1 MSKLYLYNY
10 NNYFNKIVKKE
21 TSLANYGTPIYSI
34 ANVNF
39 NYNDGVNTSHVIN
52 YNGQDGDY
60 VIITDDSNNISSR
73 WFVMENV
80 RNRGGQHNLTLRR
93 DLIVDFYNSVINAPM
108 IINRA
113 MLTTNNPLIYN
124 PEGFSFNQ
132 IKKEEILLKDR
143 LGIPWIIL
151 YMAKNAESAEITIPS
166 NSYTPDITL
175 NTSIENSIYAAG
187 TKYTKATATTY
198 IIDYMNS
205 YRGGYGGLTYEG
217 CRVKFDVNL
226 AYKNNISLYEVN
238 GDLAFSNTDS
248 NYFIQQVGAT
258 LVNNYSNYDTL
269 LNTYLAKPTITDA
282 NLALIKKASDQ
293 GLVIKDTNNKYY
305 KIQVIINDSGE
316 EGDIPS
322 NDPLFTA
329 INNVITSSSLT
340 PTHAAST
347 GTYRF
352 GTNYDEVITI
362 VTDVSSQYGNNITLD
377 PTTKFETMD
386 SECNIIAIPYADT
399 FVHNSYYMEDDT
411 PIFTDLTIT
420 KDNQLNIAMQF
431 AQKYTNTFVYDMQLI
446 PYCPVQQFIEQ
457 DNHLD
462 VSGYSGQT
470 GYYTKWNLDT
480 GYVGVVFH
488 LTSKQLSFDINQR
501 LSIPTVTGDINL
513 DTKISNECDIVRLCS
528 PNFNGIFEFSVAKNN
543 GVDSFNVDITLRP
556 YNPYIHINPNFKNIY
571 GYDFNDARGLICG
584 GDFSLPI
591 TGDQFE
597 QYELQNKN
605 YQIAFNR
612 QIEHMDFEYS
622 IQKKEALFGAIA
634 GTISGAAKGGFAG
647 SAGGPYG
654 AAAGAV
660 VGGTLSGMGGVLDYS
675 NLIARQR
682 ENRQFAID
690 NFRYQLGNIQAL
702 PYNLNKVNPFTLN
715 NKIFP
720 FIEIYSCTDEEKTI
734 LINKITYTSMNVN
747 AIGKISDYLQSSRTF
762 IQGDLIRLKLDI
774 SEHELIEIYN
784 ELKRGVYI

>member
-113 MLTTNNPLIYN
+113 MLTKNNPLIYN

-187 TKYTKATATTY
+187 TKYTKATDTTY
-198 IIDYMNS
+198 SIYYVDQKGSSADPSIDQ
-205 YRGGYGGLTYEG
+205 GY
-217 CRVKFDVNL
+217 CIKFDKNL
-226 AYKNNISLYEVN
+226 AYFRRIAPYDYSGNLILGNC
-238 GDLAFSNTDS
+238 DA
-248 NYFIQQVGAT
+248 NYFIQQVGST

-293 GLVIKDTNNKYY
+293 GLIIKDTNNKYY
-305 KIQVIINDSGE
+305 RIQVIINDSGE
-316 EGDIPS
+316 EGALPS
-322 NDPLFTA
+322 NEPLFTA
-329 INNVITSSSLT
+329 LNNVVTN
-340 PTHAAST
+340 AFRVVRGASE
-347 GTYRF
+347 GTYIF
-352 GTNYDEVITI
+352 GTNYDEVTTI
-362 VTDVSSQYGNNITLD
+362 LTDVSSQYGNTITLD
-377 PTTKFETMD
+377 PSTKFETMD

-399 FVHNSYYMEDDT
+399 IVHNSYYMEDDT
-411 PIFTDLTIT
+411 PIFTDLNIT
-420 KDNQLNIAMQF
+420 KENQLNIAIQF
-431 AQKYTNTFVYDMQLI
+431 AQEYTNSVVYDMQLI
-446 PYCPVQQFIEQ
+446 PYCPVQKFIEQ

-480 GYVGVVFH
+480 GYLGVVFH
-488 LTSKQLSFDINQR
+488 LTTKQLSFDINQR

-591 TGDQFE
+591 IGDQFE

-634 GTISGAAKGGFAG
+634 GTISGAAKGGFTG
-647 SAGGPYG
+647 GITGGPYG
-654 AAAGAV
+654 AAAGAI
-660 VGGTLSGMGGVLDYS
+660 VGGALSGIGGVLDYS

-762 IQGDLIRLKLDI
+762 IQGDLIRLELDI